1 MQRSNT
7 YILIFTIVLTI
18 VCAGLL
24 AGVSVALKPEHDK
37 QIELDTKS
45 QILGAVMDVTN
56 VQDILGTYDK
66 RVESIVVDYKGNVI
80 EGKNAEDINALSEF
94 KKKKVEEKL
103 FPVYKVKSEVDENE
117 VQAYVLPMYGNGL
130 WDLIWGFV
138 ALGPDLNE
146 VEGAVFD
153 HKGETPGLGARITN
167 SAENTGGSDDF
178 QNRFQGKEIF
188 DESGNLVG
196 VKVLKGEGHSIPES
210 DKHDID
216 GLSGATMTTSGLN
229 RMIESYLG
237 YYSNFIAKEKKNVKT
252 SSPSKGDSNA
262 GIELD
267 INNSK
272 GE

>member
-7 YILIFTIVLTI
+7 YILIFTIALTI

-24 AGVSVALKPEHDK
+24 AGVSVALKPEHEK

-45 QILGAVMDVTN
+45 QILGAVMDVSN
-56 VQDILGTYDK
+56 VQDILATYDK
-66 RVESIVVDYKGNVI
+66 RVESIVIDYKGNVI
-80 EGKNAEDINALSEF
+80 ESKNAEDVNTLKEF
-94 KKKKVEEKL
+94 KKKKLEEKL
-103 FPVYKVKSEVDENE
+103 FPVYKVKSEIDENAI
-117 VQAYVLPMYGNGL
+117 QAYVLPMYGNGL

-146 VEGAVFD
+146 VQGAVFD

-178 QNRFQGKEIF
+178 QNRFEGKEIF
-188 DESGNLVG
+188 NANGELVG
-196 VKVLKGEGHSIPES
+196 VKVLKGEGHDIPES
-210 DKHDID
+210 NKHEID

-229 RMIESYLG
+229 SMIEAYLG

-252 SSPSKGDSNA
+252 TSASSGDSDK

-272 GE
+272 G